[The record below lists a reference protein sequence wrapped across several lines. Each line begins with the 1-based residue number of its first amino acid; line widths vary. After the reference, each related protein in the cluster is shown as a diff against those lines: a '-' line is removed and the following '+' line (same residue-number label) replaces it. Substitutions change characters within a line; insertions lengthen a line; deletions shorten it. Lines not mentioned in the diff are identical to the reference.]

1 MTTERERLGSG
12 VLKRRSGTPRIQRSV
27 TVEGRTVQEAIGKG
41 LAILDAGRN
50 QVSIRVLGEE
60 RRGLFGMRG
69 AKPARVRLS
78 LKPN

>member
-1 MTTERERLGSG
+1 MPEREQPNS
-12 VLKRRSGTPRIQRSV
+12 SPRSV

-41 LAILDAGRN
+41 LAILGTSRGMVAI
-50 QVSIRVLGEE
+50 QVLAEE

-78 LKPN
+78 LKPS